1 MKSILVAAYDVR
13 NEDGTKYVMVQGD
26 SASIVSE
33 QDAIKY
39 VEEYGQALSDLPMVE
54 MFARRC
60 DISDRLMNE
69 GYVWGDGTY
78 YSETKEDTIVELRT
92 DIISGAY
99 DFDEVG
105 KDVLLAKSDN
115 ELLDYAYN
123 EDIFHYTEWI
133 PSEESEF
140 TIVVNGIEYEIEN
153 D

>member
-13 NEDGTKYVMVQGD
+13 NEDNIKYVMVQGD

-33 QDAIKY
+33 QDAVKY
-39 VEEYGQALSDLPMVE
+39 VEDYGQALSDLPMVE
-54 MFARRC
+54 MFARKC
-60 DISDRLMNE
+60 DITDNLMNE

-78 YSETKEDTIVELRT
+78 YSETKDHTIIELRI

-105 KDVLLAKSDN
+105 KDVLLAKSDD

-123 EDIFHYTEWI
+123 EDILCYTEWI
-133 PSEESEF
+133 PSEESSF
-140 TIVVNGIEYEIEN
+140 MIVVKGIEYEVEN
-153 D
+153 N